1 MYQVSIIAQPT
12 TYYNSTHMLSIPEL
26 HRMRDDVQNNFH
38 SIAHEL
44 SYLRGELRVNVT
56 INKQLIQL
64 LNWIAVTNPRILDEF
79 QATSHAFDKLVPAD
93 TGGEV
98 TAGPQA

>member
-1 MYQVSIIAQPT
+1 MYQVQTIAQPT
-12 TYYNSTHMLSIPEL
+12 TFHNGTHMLSVPQL
-26 HRMRDDVQNNFH
+26 HGMHMDISNNFH
-38 SIAHEL
+38 ALAHEL

-79 QATSHAFDKLVPAD
+79 QATSHAFDKLVPD
-93 TGGEV
+93 DGRGEV

>member
-1 MYQVSIIAQPT
+1 MYHVQSIAHPT
-12 TYYNSTHMLSIPEL
+12 VFYNSTHMLSVPQL
-26 HRMRDDVQNNFH
+26 HAMHTDIVNNFQ

-44 SYLRGELRVNVT
+44 SYLRGELRVNVA

-64 LNWIAVTNPRILDEF
+64 LNWIAVTNPQILDEF
-79 QATSHAFDKLVPAD
+79 QATSHAFDKLIPAD

>member
-1 MYQVSIIAQPT
+1 
-12 TYYNSTHMLSIPEL
+12 
-26 HRMRDDVQNNFH
+26 
-38 SIAHEL
+38 
-44 SYLRGELRVNVT
+44 LRVNVT